1 MKLRAA
7 LLVAACGAL
16 FALAACGDHGSGPVA
31 QQSGPARLR
40 ILIGSSGSAETKA
53 VTDAAA
59 AWAAATGNTAT
70 VIPAQDLQQQLGQA
84 FAGGSP
90 PDVFYVDAARFA
102 DYASIGALEPY
113 AEHLPQAADFYDSL
127 RAAFT
132 RDGRFYCA
140 PKDFA
145 TLALEINDGLWRQA
159 GLTAADVPRDWDGL
173 RAAAVRLRAAGLAPL
188 VLGDTFDRIGAFMVQ
203 SGGWLVSPDGRQAIA
218 DSPQNLR
225 ALRYVQDLLRSG
237 LAAYP
242 KQVDAGWAG
251 EAFGRGTA
259 VMTVEGN
266 WIKGALAKDYPGVAY
281 SVHELPA
288 GPAGPGT
295 LLSTT
300 CWGVAARS
308 PFQAQAVSFVEAM
321 TAADQ
326 QLAFADAYGV
336 MPSLRSARDRYLR
349 RFPAD
354 AAFLAGADHA
364 RGPVNAPRLSRV
376 LADFDSRLQDLAAA
390 DPAVILARLQRNLTA
405 VLPG

>member
-1 MKLRAA
+1 M
-7 LLVAACGAL
+7 
-16 FALAACGDHGSGPVA
+16 A
-31 QQSGPARLR
+31 QQTGPARLR
-40 ILIGSSGSAETKA
+40 VLIASSGSAETKA

-59 AWAAATGNTAT
+59 AWATATGNTAE

-102 DYASIGALEPY
+102 DYAGLGALEPY
-113 AEHLPQAADFYDSL
+113 AEHLPRAADFYDSL
-127 RAAFT
+127 RSAFT

-145 TLALEINDGLWRQA
+145 TLALEINEGLWRQA
-159 GLTAADVPRDWDGL
+159 GLTEADVPRDWDGL
-173 RAAAVRLRAAGLAPL
+173 RATAVRLRAAGFTPL
-188 VLGDTFDRIGAFMVQ
+188 VLGDAFDRIGAFMVQ
-203 SGGWLVSPDGRQAIA
+203 SGGWLVSPDGRRAIA

-237 LAAYP
+237 LADYP

-251 EAFGRGTA
+251 EAFGRGVA
-259 VMTVEGN
+259 AMTVEGN
-266 WIKGALAKDYPGVAY
+266 WIKGALAKDYPGVEY
-281 SVHELPA
+281 TVHELPV

-300 CWGVAARS
+300 CWGIAARS
-308 PFQAQAVSFVEAM
+308 RFKAQAVSFVEAM

-364 RGPVNAPRLSRV
+364 RGPVNAPRVSRV

-390 DPAVILARLQRNLTA
+390 SPAAMLARLQRNLTA